1 MTTKEYSRASL
12 DSISQE
18 STIQE
23 DTSFFHHQDVR
34 AKKAKSSQ
42 YPVLLILLLALL
54 VSNGAW
60 TWTYLSRSNAES
72 TASGSHRPTRLRSH
86 HWDTPYS
93 SDNKT
98 TTNKLW
104 KDLFPGK
111 FPQSHTPPV
120 PFFKLTVSLPDG
132 QGLIALP
139 NTAAAAQHLPASV
152 SHNGNTSASVYFV
165 AAYHQIHCLTVIRAA
180 LYHFSEGVEQT
191 VPLPHVLHCLD
202 SLRQDVLCHADDE
215 LLYTEDGKVFGDGQV
230 RECRD
235 MAALREWTE
244 RNKI

>member
-1 MTTKEYSRASL
+1 MATKEYSRASL

-34 AKKAKSSQ
+34 AKKAKSAQ

-60 TWTYLSRSNAES
+60 TWTYLSRSS
-72 TASGSHRPTRLRSH
+72 TQSTVSGSQRPTRLRSH

-98 TTNKLW
+98 ITNKLW
-104 KDLFPGK
+104 KDLFP
-111 FPQSHTPPV
+111 
-120 PFFKLTVSLPDG
+120 DG
-132 QGLIALP
+132 QGLITLP